1 MVTIKDKVEQFKRD
15 CKSNDYYT
23 KMVLDCNERLE
34 EIAIKLQGIS
44 SPAVKDVIC
53 ENANDPYKD
62 NKLYWIYQEEKVL
75 KEREDY
81 ISRINNV
88 NRMLMKIL
96 DPVDRQMV
104 MDLFIEKKYYKNM
117 VDKYHFND
125 KSSMY
130 RHINKVIRKIV

>member
-1 MVTIKDKVEQFKRD
+1 ML
-15 CKSNDYYT
+15 SN
-23 KMVLDCNERLE
+23 CR
-34 EIAIKLQGIS
+34 IS

-53 ENANDPYKD
+53 ENANDSYKD
-62 NKLYWIYQEEKVL
+62 NKLYWLYQEEKVL

-104 MDLFIEKKYYKNM
+104 MDLYIMKRNHESIA
-117 VDKYHFND
+117 DKYHYANRMALY
-125 KSSMY
+125 K
-130 RHINKVIRKIV
+130 HINKVIEKIV